1 MPEITR
7 ILRLIGIALLFIT
20 YLMLVH
26 YANLSAQGGV
36 LAALLAVAPIFGL
49 ALALAWISRTRLTGC
64 TLLAVCCIASWA
76 LWPLIRQH
84 SGFIFWVQ
92 DVSLQLILLMTFAR
106 TLLAGRKPLCVYF
119 AEMVHGSLPARQE
132 QYARWVTVAWVIF
145 FGMMAIATTLLFF
158 MAPLAVWSFFANFLV
173 LPLTA
178 LMFIAEYLVRRRV
191 LPDIPPG
198 HILDAVRAYRNS
210 SARAH

>member
-7 ILRLIGIALLFIT
+7 IVCLIGIVVLFIT

-49 ALALAWISRTRLTGC
+49 ALALTSSFRTWLIGFA
-64 TLLAVCCIASWA
+64 LLAVSCIASWA
-76 LWPLIRQH
+76 LWPVIRQH
-84 SGFIFWVQ
+84 SVFIFWVQ
-92 DVSLQLILLMTFAR
+92 DVVLQLILFMTFAR

-119 AEMVHGSLPARQE
+119 AELVHGSLTARQE

-191 LPDIPPG
+191 LPDMPPG

-210 SARAH
+210 STRAH